1 VLAKL
6 AVPAWL
12 LAALLVA
19 NGCDDGTAHR
29 RLVRGGDVVRAFK
42 TDGIVLQNTHLFGD
56 EDAITAAYFAATPEV
71 AKVRLFVAVC
81 RSEATARDLA
91 RRPGSP
97 LSTTATVKR
106 RKNVVLYLA
115 PDVDAR
121 SRRGALEA
129 LASL

>member
-1 VLAKL
+1 VREFE
-6 AVPAWL
+6 
-12 LAALLVA
+12 
-19 NGCDDGTAHR
+19 AHG
-29 RLVRGGDVVRAFK
+29 V
-42 TDGIVLQNTHLFGD
+42 VLQNTHLFGD
-56 EDAITAAYFAATPEV
+56 KDAVTAAYFAATPEV

-106 RKNVVLYLA
+106 RKNVVLYVA
-115 PDVDAR
+115 PDIDAR